1 MTRRNIIAVLSLG
14 GVFLATYL
22 SLYKLGIVGS
32 LVCGTGQCE
41 LVQTSKWATFVGAPV
56 ALWGV
61 GFYLA
66 MFATSVA
73 GSFGPLTESRAIGV
87 ALVVM
92 SGWGVLF
99 SGWLTYIE
107 LVKIE
112 AICRWCV
119 ASAILVLALFIL
131 SVAEMRRGGRELRV
145 ER

>member
-1 MTRRNIIAVLSLG
+1 VTRRNIIAVLSLA

-22 SLYKLGIVGS
+22 SLFKLGIIGS
-32 LVCGTGQCE
+32 LACGTGQCE
-41 LVQTSKWATFVGAPV
+41 VVQTSRWATFAGAPV

-66 MFATSVA
+66 MFAASVA
-73 GSFGPLTESRAIGV
+73 GSFGALTESRAISV

-107 LVKIE
+107 LVKLE

-119 ASAILVLALFIL
+119 ASAILVLALFFL
-131 SVAEMRRGGRELRV
+131 SVAEVRGGGRESKV
-145 ER
+145 EG

>member
-1 MTRRNIIAVLSLG
+1 VTRRNVIAVLSLG

-41 LVQTSKWATFVGAPV
+41 LVQTSKWATFIGAPV

-66 MFATSVA
+66 MFAASVA
-73 GSFGPLTESRAIGV
+73 GSFGPLTESRAISR

-99 SGWLTYIE
+99 SGWLTYVE

-119 ASAILVLALFIL
+119 GSAILVLALFIL
-131 SVAEMRRGGRELRV
+131 SVAEMRKGSRESAV
-145 ER
+145 EG

>member
-1 MTRRNIIAVLSLG
+1 VTRRNIIAVLSLA

-22 SLYKLGIVGS
+22 SLFKLGIVGS
-32 LVCGTGQCE
+32 LACGTGQCE
-41 LVQTSKWATFVGAPV
+41 LVQASKWATFAGAPV

-66 MFATSVA
+66 MFGASVA
-73 GSFGPLTESRAIGV
+73 GSFGPLMESRAVSI

-119 ASAILVLALFIL
+119 ASAILVLALFAL
-131 SVAEMRRGGRELRV
+131 SVGELR
-145 ER
+145 ERRRAG

>member
-1 MTRRNIIAVLSLG
+1 MTRRNIIAVLSLA

-22 SLYKLGIVGS
+22 SLYKLGIIGS
-32 LVCGTGQCE
+32 LACGTGQCE
-41 LVQTSKWATFVGAPV
+41 VVQTSQWATLVGAPV

-66 MFATSVA
+66 MFAASVA
-73 GSFGPLTESRAIGV
+73 GSFGHLTESRAISV

-99 SGWLTYIE
+99 SGWLTYVE
-107 LVKIE
+107 VVKIE

-119 ASAILVLALFIL
+119 ASAILVLALFVL
-131 SVAEMRRGGRELRV
+131 SIGEMKKDSRESRV
-145 ER
+145 EG

>member
-1 MTRRNIIAVLSLG
+1 VTRRNIIAVLSLA

-41 LVQTSKWATFVGAPV
+41 VVQTSRWATFVGAPV
-56 ALWGV
+56 AVWGV

-66 MFATSVA
+66 MFAASVA
-73 GSFGPLTESRAIGV
+73 GSFGSLTESRAITV

-99 SGWLTYIE
+99 SGWLTYVE
-107 LVKIE
+107 LVKID

-119 ASAILVLALFIL
+119 ASAMLVLALFVL
-131 SVAEMRRGGRELRV
+131 SVAELKKHAQPST
-145 ER
+145 